1 MGMLIVSTPEVIMR
15 IQIKHVECLAYSLAK
30 NRNVVII
37 LLIYSNSD
45 VINQIP
51 QKAVMYSL

>member
-1 MGMLIVSTPEVIMR
+1 MLIVSTPEVIMR